1 LDERARVPA
10 PRRPKGGAA
19 FVAQDADRPSGL
31 TRNRSTAS
39 APPPTKLSPDDI
51 GLLLYTSGTTGTPKG
66 AMQTHRNLVRNA
78 LICQSHSLY
87 SGGAPI
93 APAVIDAFAQRFGRA
108 IRSSYGMTE
117 LTAPSHL
124 APADGPIPVDP
135 QSGALSIGIPTPGVD
150 VIVVS
155 DERRPLGP
163 MCRSNQGPV
172 SMFPPFRA
180 LAANGS
186 PHTNVPRRS
195 ASCHSCQ
202 KQRQARSPATS

>member
-1 LDERARVPA
+1 MLAESVLLLWTSGREFQRRDDRRVVLPSS
-10 PRRPKGGAA
+10 PKTPIGQAVSHA
-19 FVAQDADRPSGL
+19 IAQ
-31 TRNRSTAS
+31 TAS

-66 AMQTHRNLVRNA
+66 AMLTHRNLVRNA

-124 APADGPIPVDP
+124 APADGPCMD
-135 QSGALSIGIPTPGVD
+135 GARGA
-150 VIVVS
+150 
-155 DERRPLGP
+155 RRI
-163 MCRSNQGPV
+163 
-172 SMFPPFRA
+172 
-180 LAANGS
+180 
-186 PHTNVPRRS
+186 
-195 ASCHSCQ
+195 
-202 KQRQARSPATS
+202 